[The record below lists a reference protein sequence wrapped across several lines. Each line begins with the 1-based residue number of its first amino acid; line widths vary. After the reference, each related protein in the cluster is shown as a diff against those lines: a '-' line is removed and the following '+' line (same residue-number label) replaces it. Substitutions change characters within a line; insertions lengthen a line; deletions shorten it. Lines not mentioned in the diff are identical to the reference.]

1 MDDGSVVNRVL
12 GSSSVSYGKTSFQT
26 TLDQVGT
33 NKANID
39 VLYGYFTGYA
49 HFSQLEIDNGF
60 YYGGKTVGLSSAT
73 ISGRTLQ
80 YLGWV

>member
-1 MDDGSVVNRVL
+1 MVNRVI
-12 GSSSVSYGKTSFQT
+12 GSSAVSYGKTSFQT

-49 HFSQLEIDNGF
+49 HFSQLEIDTAF
-60 YYGGKTVGLSSAT
+60 YYGGKTVGLSSTT

-80 YLGWV
+80 YLGWQ